1 MDNPTAR
8 VLQDLRAKRDLDQG
22 DFIARPKSATMAE
35 TIAALP
41 ALIAAGYAT
50 NWGDNR
56 TSRTPEITRRG
67 RVALEEW
74 EAASVG

>member
-8 VLQDLRAKRDLDQG
+8 VLQDLRAKKDLDIG
-22 DFIARPKSATMAE
+22 DFISRPKSATMAE
-35 TIAALP
+35 TLAAMP
-41 ALIAAGYAT
+41 GLIAAGYVS

-74 EAASVG
+74 EARQ

>member
-1 MDNPTAR
+1 MDSPTAR
-8 VLQDLRAKRDLDQG
+8 VLADLRAKADLDEG
-22 DFIARPKSATMAE
+22 DFISRPKAATMAE

-41 ALIAAGYAT
+41 NLIAIGYVS

-56 TSRTPEITRRG
+56 TARTPEITRRG

-74 EAASVG
+74 EAANGR

>member
-1 MDNPTAR
+1 MDSPTAR
-8 VLQDLRAKRDLDQG
+8 VLADLRAKADLDIG
-22 DFIARPKSATMAE
+22 DFISRPKSATMAE

-41 ALIAAGYAT
+41 GLIAAGYVS

-56 TSRTPEITRRG
+56 RTPEITRRG

-74 EAASVG
+74 EARQTP